1 MQSLSM
7 KYVVSLGFF
16 VNVLYQ
22 VNEVPSIP
30 SYLGFAFFFF
40 IMSTFFCINYY
51 GSVMFSCQLLLS

>member
-30 SYLGFAFFFF
+30 SYLGFAFFF
-40 IMSTFFCINYY
+40 
-51 GSVMFSCQLLLS
+51 LS